1 MRFNVTAPDGSIIP
15 VDAPPGATE
24 QDAIAFAASTYKP
37 SLVSQIPANV
47 DRTGVPK
54 TETSWRDRI
63 SGVIETPA
71 ILAGS
76 IGKAIATPLA
86 QMYGEA
92 YKGYGTPQG
101 KAYGQAVGKTV
112 SDQFYQPRTETGPE
126 IVDAMGKAL
135 NALPPVIGG
144 GLGQSLSTVIGPAS
158 NQLRA
163 IAAPQLAK
171 VTAPVSNALANLQ
184 PTKPMVG
191 MGAASTREDL
201 LRAERAQSQNI
212 RLTKGEQQQDLAQ
225 LQFESET
232 AKNFPDTV
240 GKPLLEAKAGQKND
254 ILRRIDTMAEETGAQ
269 SAYAD
274 SEGYRKMGS
283 LVDKELVAAY
293 EKKKGKVDAAYQ
305 KARDSGETKAVVDT
319 KAIDD
324 WLTKNAA
331 EALSVPEINSIKAK
345 LAEFKA
351 LKNGQVTV
359 DDIESIY
366 QVAGKLGKP
375 GETSGVFMKEVKKVL
390 DQVSEGAGGD
400 LYKAARSQRREL
412 AKQFDD
418 NLRVAELLGTKAGY
432 ADRKVALDDVFKH
445 IVLDGSKEQMQN
457 VAVLLKNAGP
467 LGQKGLKEGVLTP
480 GQQVWADLQGQTIQH
495 IKDQLTKNSSGQL
508 SYAKLKTT
516 IDNLDREGKLSYLFG
531 KTGRDKIIDFRETVK
546 DALVKPPGAVNYS
559 NTTSALVR
567 VLDGLEKTKLPFTGM
582 AAESARARSV
592 GKKVDEAI
600 NFNALSPNVPNSNAL
615 RP

>member
-15 VDAPPGATE
+15 VDAPAGASE
-24 QDAIAFAASTYKP
+24 QDAIAFAASIYKP

-76 IGKAIATPLA
+76 IGRAITTPIA
-86 QMYGEA
+86 KMYGETMGGNA
-92 YKGYGTPQG
+92 PFLSLYGTPQG
-101 KAYGQAVGKTV
+101 KAAGNAAAKTV

-126 IVDAMGKAL
+126 IVDAMGQAL
-135 NALPPVIGG
+135 NALPPVLGG
-144 GLGQSLSTVIGPAS
+144 GLGQSLSTVAGPAA

-171 VTAPVSNALANLQ
+171 VTTPVANALANLQ

-191 MGAASTREDL
+191 MGAASTKEDL
-201 LRAERAQSQNI
+201 LRAERAQNQNI

-240 GKPLLEAKAGQKND
+240 GKPLLVQKADQKND
-254 ILRRIDTMAEETGAQ
+254 ILRRIDNMAEETGAQ

-274 SEGYRKMGS
+274 SEGYRKLGT
-283 LVDKELVAAY
+283 LVDKELVTAY

-319 KAIDD
+319 KALDD
-324 WLTKNAA
+324 WLSSNAA

-375 GETSGVFMKEVKKVL
+375 GETSGKYMKEVKNVL

-400 LYKAARSQRREL
+400 LYKAARTQRREL

-457 VAVLLKNAGP
+457 VAVLLKKAGP
-467 LGQKGLKEGVLTP
+467 E
-480 GQQVWADLQGQTIQH
+480 GQQAWAEVQGQTIQH
-495 IKDQLTKNSSGQL
+495 MKDQLTKNTSGQL
-508 SYAKLKTT
+508 SYDKLKKT
-516 IDNLDREGKLSYLFG
+516 IDSLDREGKLSYLFG
-531 KTGRDKIIDFRETVK
+531 KTGRDKIIDFGETVK

-559 NTTSALVR
+559 NSASALVR
-567 VLDGLEKTKLPFTGM
+567 FFDTLEKTKLPFTGM
-582 AAESARARSV
+582 AADAARVKSV

>member
-71 ILAGS
+71 ILAGG
-76 IGKAIATPLA
+76 IGSAIATPLA
-86 QMYGEA
+86 KLYGEA

-191 MGAASTREDL
+191 MGAASTKEDL

-240 GKPLLEAKAGQKND
+240 GKPLLVQKADQKND
-254 ILRRIDTMAEETGAQ
+254 ILRRIDNMAEETGAQ

-274 SEGYRKMGS
+274 SEGYRKLGT

-366 QVAGKLGKP
+366 QVA
-375 GETSGVFMKEVKKVL
+375 
-390 DQVSEGAGGD
+390 
-400 LYKAARSQRREL
+400 RS
-412 AKQFDD
+412 
-418 NLRVAELLGTKAGY
+418 
-432 ADRKVALDDVFKH
+432 
-445 IVLDGSKEQMQN
+445 
-457 VAVLLKNAGP
+457 
-467 LGQKGLKEGVLTP
+467 
-480 GQQVWADLQGQTIQH
+480 
-495 IKDQLTKNSSGQL
+495 
-508 SYAKLKTT
+508 
-516 IDNLDREGKLSYLFG
+516 
-531 KTGRDKIIDFRETVK
+531 
-546 DALVKPPGAVNYS
+546 
-559 NTTSALVR
+559 
-567 VLDGLEKTKLPFTGM
+567 
-582 AAESARARSV
+582 
-592 GKKVDEAI
+592 
-600 NFNALSPNVPNSNAL
+600 
-615 RP
+615 

>member
-37 SLVSQIPANV
+37 SLVSQIPAAV
-47 DRTGVPK
+47 DQTGVPK

-101 KAYGQAVGKTV
+101 KAYGQAMGQTV
-112 SDQFYQPRTETGPE
+112 SKQFYQPRTETGPE

-171 VTAPVSNALANLQ
+171 VTAPVTNALANLQ
-184 PTKPMVG
+184 PSKPMVG
-191 MGAASTREDL
+191 MGAASTKEDL
-201 LRAERAQSQNI
+201 LRAERAQRQDI

-254 ILRRIDTMAEETGAQ
+254 ILRRIDKMAEETGAQ

-274 SEGYRKMGS
+274 PEGYRKLGTF
-283 LVDKELVAAY
+283 VDKELVAAY
-293 EKKKGKVDAAYQ
+293 EY
-305 KARDSGETKAVVDT
+305 
-319 KAIDD
+319 
-324 WLTKNAA
+324 
-331 EALSVPEINSIKAK
+331 
-345 LAEFKA
+345 
-351 LKNGQVTV
+351 
-359 DDIESIY
+359 
-366 QVAGKLGKP
+366 
-375 GETSGVFMKEVKKVL
+375 
-390 DQVSEGAGGD
+390 
-400 LYKAARSQRREL
+400 
-412 AKQFDD
+412 
-418 NLRVAELLGTKAGY
+418 
-432 ADRKVALDDVFKH
+432 
-445 IVLDGSKEQMQN
+445 
-457 VAVLLKNAGP
+457 
-467 LGQKGLKEGVLTP
+467 
-480 GQQVWADLQGQTIQH
+480 
-495 IKDQLTKNSSGQL
+495 
-508 SYAKLKTT
+508 
-516 IDNLDREGKLSYLFG
+516 
-531 KTGRDKIIDFRETVK
+531 
-546 DALVKPPGAVNYS
+546 
-559 NTTSALVR
+559 
-567 VLDGLEKTKLPFTGM
+567 
-582 AAESARARSV
+582 
-592 GKKVDEAI
+592 
-600 NFNALSPNVPNSNAL
+600 
-615 RP
+615 

>member
-37 SLVSQIPANV
+37 SLVSQIPAAV
-47 DRTGVPK
+47 DQTGVPK

-101 KAYGQAVGKTV
+101 KAYGQAMGQTV
-112 SDQFYQPRTETGPE
+112 SKQFYQPRTETGPE
-126 IVDAMGKAL
+126 IVDAMGRAL
-135 NALPPVIGG
+135 NELPPVIGG

-171 VTAPVSNALANLQ
+171 VTTPVANALANLQ
-184 PTKPMVG
+184 PSKPMVG
-191 MGAASTREDL
+191 MGAASTKEDL
-201 LRAERAQSQNI
+201 IRAERAQRQDI
-212 RLTKGEQQQDLAQ
+212 RLLKGEQQQDLAQ

-254 ILRRIDTMAEETGAQ
+254 ILRRIDKMAEETGAQ

-274 SEGYRKMGS
+274 PEGYRKLGT

-293 EKKKGKVDAAYQ
+293 ENKLGKVDAAYQ
-305 KARDSGETKAVVDT
+305 KARASGETKAVVNT
-319 KAIDD
+319 TPIDD
-324 WLTKNAA
+324 WLTSKAA
-331 EALSVPEINSIKAK
+331 EALSVPEINSITAK
-345 LAEFKA
+345 LAEFKK
-351 LKNGQVTV
+351 LRGGQVTI

-366 QVAGKLGKP
+366 EIAGKLGKP
-375 GETSGVFMKEVKKVL
+375 GETSGKYMKDVKKVL
-390 DQVSEGAGGD
+390 DQVTEGAGGD
-400 LYKAARSQRREL
+400 LYKAARTQRREL

-418 NLRVAELLGTKAGY
+418 NFRVAELLGKKAGY
-432 ADRKVALDDVFKH
+432 ADRQVALDNVFSH

-457 VAVLLKNAGP
+457 VAVLLKKAGP
-467 LGQKGLKEGVLTP
+467 E
-480 GQQVWADLQGQTIQH
+480 GQQAWAEVQGMTIQH

-531 KTGRDKIIDFRETVK
+531 KKGREQIIDFRDTVQ

-559 NTTSALVR
+559 NSVSALVR
-567 VLDGLEKTKLPFTGM
+567 VLDGLEKTKLPFTSM
-582 AAESARARSV
+582 AADAARARSV

>member
-1 MRFNVTAPDGSIIP
+1 
-15 VDAPPGATE
+15 
-24 QDAIAFAASTYKP
+24 
-37 SLVSQIPANV
+37 
-47 DRTGVPK
+47 VPK

-101 KAYGQAVGKTV
+101 KAYGQSLGQTV
-112 SDQFYQPRTETGPE
+112 SKQFYQPRTETGPE
-126 IVDAMGKAL
+126 IVDAMGRAL
-135 NALPPVIGG
+135 NALPPVLGG
-144 GLGQSLSTVIGPAS
+144 GLGQSLSTTIGPAT

-171 VTAPVSNALANLQ
+171 VTTPVTNALANLQ

-191 MGAASTREDL
+191 MGAASTDKDL
-201 LRAERAQSQNI
+201 IRAERAQRQDI
-212 RLTKGEQQQDLAQ
+212 RLLKGEQQQDLAQ

-254 ILRRIDTMAEETGAQ
+254 ILRRIDKMAEETGAQ

-274 SEGYRKMGS
+274 SEGYRKLGT
-283 LVDKELVAAY
+283 LVDKETVAAY
-293 EKKKGKVDAAYQ
+293 ERKKGKVDAAYQ
-305 KARDSGETKAVVDT
+305 KARESGETKAVVNT

-324 WLTKNAA
+324 WLTNNAA
-331 EALSVPEINSIKAK
+331 EALSVPEINSISAK
-345 LAEFKA
+345 LAEFKK
-351 LKNGQVTV
+351 LRGGQVTI

-375 GETSGVFMKEVKKVL
+375 GETSGKYMKDVKKVL

-400 LYKAARSQRREL
+400 LYKLARTQRREL
-412 AKQFDD
+412 ANQFDD

-457 VAVLLKNAGP
+457 VAAILKNAGP
-467 LGQKGLKEGVLTP
+467 LNVKSLKEGVLTP
-480 GQQVWADLQGQTIQH
+480 GQQAWAEIQGMTIQH
-495 IKDQLTKNSSGQL
+495 MKDQLTKNSSGQL

-531 KTGRDKIIDFRETVK
+531 KKGREQIIDFRDTVQ

-559 NTTSALVR
+559 NTASALVR
-567 VLDGLEKTKLPFTGM
+567 VLDGLEKTKLPFTNM
-582 AAESARARSV
+582 AADAARARSV

>member
-47 DRTGVPK
+47 NQTGVPK
-54 TETSWRDRI
+54 TETTWRDRI

-76 IGKAIATPLA
+76 IGRAITMPIAK
-86 QMYGEA
+86 MYGESM
-92 YKGYGTPQG
+92 GGNTPFLSLYGTPQG
-101 KAYGQAVGKTV
+101 KAAGEAAAKTV

-144 GLGQSLSTVIGPAS
+144 GLGQSLSTTIGPAS

-171 VTAPVSNALANLQ
+171 VTTPVANALANLQ
-184 PTKPMVG
+184 PSKPMVG
-191 MGAASTREDL
+191 MGAASTKEDL
-201 LRAERAQSQNI
+201 LRAERAQNQNI

-254 ILRRIDTMAEETGAQ
+254 ILRRIDTMAEQTGAQ

-274 SEGYRKMGS
+274 SEGYRKLGT

-305 KARDSGETKAVVDT
+305 KARDSGETKAVVNT

-324 WLTKNAA
+324 WLSNHAA
-331 EALSVPEINSIKAK
+331 EALSIPEINSIKAK

-375 GETSGVFMKEVKKVL
+375 GETSGKYMKEVKKVL

-400 LYKAARSQRREL
+400 LYKAARTQRREL

-457 VAVLLKNAGP
+457 VAILLKKAGP
-467 LGQKGLKEGVLTP
+467 E
-480 GQQVWADLQGQTIQH
+480 GQQAWAEVQGQTIQH
-495 IKDQLTKNSSGQL
+495 MKDQLTKNTSGQL
-508 SYAKLKTT
+508 SYDKLKKT
-516 IDNLDREGKLSYLFG
+516 IDSLDREGKLSYLFG
-531 KTGRDKIIDFRETVK
+531 KTGRDKIIDFGETVK

-559 NTTSALVR
+559 NSASAMVR
-567 VLDGLEKTKLPFTGM
+567 FFDTLEKTKLPFTEM
-582 AAESARARSV
+582 AADAARVRSV

-600 NFNALSPNVPNSNAL
+600 NFNALSFNIPNSNAL

>member
-37 SLVSQIPANV
+37 SLVSQIPAAV
-47 DRTGVPK
+47 DQTGVPK

-101 KAYGQAVGKTV
+101 KAYGQAMGQTV
-112 SDQFYQPRTETGPE
+112 SKQFYQPRTETGPE

-171 VTAPVSNALANLQ
+171 VTAPVTNALANLQ
-184 PTKPMVG
+184 PSKPMVG
-191 MGAASTREDL
+191 MGAASTNEDL

-232 AKNFPDTV
+232 AKNYPDKV
-240 GKPLLEAKAGQKND
+240 GKPLLENKAGQTND
-254 ILRRIDTMAEETGAQ
+254 ILRRLEVMAEETGAQ
-269 SAYAD
+269 KGYSDVEA
-274 SEGYRKMGS
+274 YRKLGT
-283 LVDKELVAAY
+283 LIDDELVAAY
-293 EKKKGKVDAAYQ
+293 AKKKGKVDAAYQ
-305 KARDSGETKAVVDT
+305 KARDSGETKVVVDT
-319 KAIDD
+319 KPLDD
-324 WLTKNAA
+324 WLANNAA
-331 EALSVPEINSIKAK
+331 EALSVSEINSIKAK

-351 LKNGQVTV
+351 LKNGQVTI

-366 QVAGKLGKP
+366 QTAGKLGKP
-375 GETSGVFMKEVKKVL
+375 GETSGKYMKEVKNVL
-390 DQVSEGAGGD
+390 DQVSEGVGGD
-400 LYKAARSQRREL
+400 LYKAARTQRREL

-445 IVLDGSKEQMQN
+445 IVLTGSKEQMQN
-457 VAVLLKNAGP
+457 VAILLKKAGP
-467 LGQKGLKEGVLTP
+467 E
-480 GQQVWADLQGQTIQH
+480 GQQAWAEVQGQTIQYM
-495 IKDQLTKNSSGQL
+495 KDQLTKNSNGQL
-508 SYAKLKTT
+508 SYDKLKTT
-516 IDNLDREGKLSYLFG
+516 IDSLDKEGKLNYLFG

-559 NTTSALVR
+559 NTGSVVVR
-567 VLDGLEKTKLPFTGM
+567 LFNWLEETKLPFSNM
-582 AAESARARSV
+582 AANKARSLSL